1 MCAWEF
7 IILIALLL
15 YVFKIFHNKSFLKK
29 QTRNKN
35 GRQIFQSLLSDV
47 RVNHEVRY
55 DILLLFSLT
64 SFV

>member
-1 MCAWEF
+1 MCMGVYYTNCSSF
-7 IILIALLL
+7 VCLKFSIIK
-15 YVFKIFHNKSFLKK
+15 VFKKKK

-35 GRQIFQSLLSDV
+35 ARQIFQSLLSDV

-55 DILLLFSLT
+55 DILLLLSLT

>member
-1 MCAWEF
+1 MCMGVYYTNCSSF
-7 IILIALLL
+7 VCLKFSIIKVL
-15 YVFKIFHNKSFLKK
+15 KKK

-35 GRQIFQSLLSDV
+35 ARQIFQSLLSDV

-55 DILLLFSLT
+55 DILLLLSLT